1 MTTRLSTKPFR
12 IWVKGTPQ
20 SGQKSGSNKNYV
32 LRIRD
37 AASAKI
43 DMPSN
48 SPRISVEVFFCAR
61 SIYRPDVDNVLKPIL
76 DALKGIAY
84 QDDMQVR
91 SVRAVAIPKD
101 DAIIFSE
108 RIDRDILLRLFEG
121 DEFLVN
127 VYEGVRLPSGGL

>member
-1 MTTRLSTKPFR
+1 
-12 IWVKGTPQ
+12 VKGTPQ
-20 SGQKSGSNKNYV
+20 PGQKSGSNKNYV
-32 LRIRD
+32 LKIRD
-37 AASAKI
+37 AASAQI
-43 DMPSN
+43 NMPSN

-108 RIDRDILLRLFEG
+108 RIDRDILLRLFKG
-121 DEFLVN
+121 DEFLVS